1 MLKQINN
8 AQTGVSDKEQL
19 YDEISFLSTKR
30 DLYLNRTIGLILT
43 DSTIV
48 NPNDT
53 VSKILKNEKLRNRRE
68 QLCDALICADKE
80 QELETELSEFDSDFS
95 GNNFT
100 SVATIDNKVRQR
112 EIDLSD
118 STNTSLIGLLE
129 SYATDSLDQTAAVRS
144 EAMLEVMD
152 RFFRFP
158 VVEKLV
164 FEAGGKSMSF
174 NQDQEVLSEKS
185 YLKVYPN
192 PTNGTTITLELV
204 ESIENGTLVVY
215 NAMGQIVTTKTYG
228 DHTTFTM
235 ETSSLNSGV
244 YFIEVQSNQQE
255 VDRVKLIVN

>member
-1 MLKQINN
+1 MCN
-8 AQTGVSDKEQL
+8 
-19 YDEISFLSTKR
+19 LSG
-30 DLYLNRTIGLILT
+30 NII
-43 DSTIV
+43 
-48 NPNDT
+48 
-53 VSKILKNEKLRNRRE
+53 
-68 QLCDALICADKE
+68 
-80 QELETELSEFDSDFS
+80 ETELSEFDIDYG

-100 SVATIDNKVRQR
+100 GVASIDNKVRQG

-158 VVEKLV
+158 IVEKLV
-164 FEAGGKSMSF
+164 FEAGSKSMIF

-228 DHTTFTM
+228 EHTTVTM
-235 ETSSLNSGV
+235 ETSSLNTGV